1 MQRGKMNRFLV
12 LVIGLWCFCCSCAAQ
27 ADSTAELQVRTARA
41 LRPQLSW
48 VEPGF
53 LSLSFSCPASLD
65 DLGGD
70 DMLRIMPMLIRPDGK
85 RLPFSPV
92 VYLRPA
98 GKRFLDRRL
107 QFRPDP
113 LLSRARFRVSTD
125 TASGHFL
132 YRDTLA
138 AGASQGGSVVIS
150 YYYADCCH
158 DYYLATD
165 TLPVPDTNYIIRQ
178 LLPLPV
184 LVNRV
189 PLNASSVAFATPK
202 GEAVKLREQV
212 VRVPLHY
219 RVGLA
224 EVDEAYLDNAFHL
237 ARLDSVCR
245 PLFAAPADYNVRS
258 VRVVGYASPEGDY
271 GYNLRL
277 SQRRAQGFAAYLS
290 SHYRLPLSS
299 MEVKGMGEDWDGL
312 RRLVQADSLFAQAA
326 QVTDIIDSYDI
337 FAGRERKLMELQAG
351 DPYRYML
358 RRFFP
363 QLRRMELELNYQ
375 VRAFSTAEAM
385 QKLSTRPQ
393 DLDTYEFYQ
402 VARQLAPDSLLDTAH
417 GRQDYGKVYDQA
429 AALFP
434 DDVSTRLN
442 AASAALLRYD
452 LRLAYQ
458 YLNKLTDCPEAW
470 NNIGIYY
477 WMCGDLKQAR
487 HYFEKALEH
496 SPEAQE
502 NLNRLNAW
510 EERRP

>member
-1 MQRGKMNRFLV
+1 MNRFLV
-12 LVIGLWCFCCSCAAQ
+12 LVIGLWWFCCSCAAQ

-41 LRPQLSW
+41 LQPQLSW
-48 VEPGF
+48 VEPGM

-65 DLGGD
+65 DLSGD
-70 DMLRIMPMLIRPDGK
+70 DMLRIMPVLIRPDGK

-98 GKRFLDRRL
+98 SKRFLDRRL

-113 LLSRARFRVSTD
+113 LLSRARFRVCPDKAAGTFS
-125 TASGHFL
+125 
-132 YRDTLA
+132 YQDTLA
-138 AGASQGGSVVIS
+138 AGAGQGGIVAIS

-158 DYYLATD
+158 DHYLATD
-165 TLPVPDTNYIIRQ
+165 TLRVPDANYIIRQ

-189 PLNASSVAFATPK
+189 PLTASSVAFTTPK
-202 GEAVKLREQV
+202 GEAVKLREETI
-212 VRVPLHY
+212 RVPLHY
-219 RVGLA
+219 RVGLS
-224 EVDEAYLDNAFHL
+224 EVDPAYLDNAFHL

-245 PLFAAPADYNVRS
+245 PLFTASADYGVHS
-258 VRVVGYASPEGDY
+258 IRVVGYASPEGDY

-277 SQRRAQGFAAYLS
+277 SQRRAQGFATYLS

-375 VRAFSTAEAM
+375 VRAFSTTEAM

-402 VARQLAPDSLLDTAH
+402 VARQLAPDSLLATPG

-434 DDVSTRLN
+434 DDVTTRLN

-452 LRLAYQ
+452 LKLAYQ
-458 YLNKLTDCPEAW
+458 YLNTLTDLPEAW

-477 WMCGDLKQAR
+477 WMCGDLAQAR
-487 HYFEKALEH
+487 RYFEKALPR

-502 NLNRLNAW
+502 NLDRLNAW
-510 EERRP
+510 EECHP